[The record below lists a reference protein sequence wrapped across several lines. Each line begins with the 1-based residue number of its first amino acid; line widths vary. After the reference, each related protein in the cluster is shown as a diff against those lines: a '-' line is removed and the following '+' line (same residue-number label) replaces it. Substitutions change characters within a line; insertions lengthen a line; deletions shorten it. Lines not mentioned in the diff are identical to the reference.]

1 MGGTSSK
8 VKVETSVIN
17 RSLLEVINK
26 NQQQST
32 SIAITN
38 QSINLVGAKL
48 LCKADIKQL
57 SDVKVTSLQ
66 QISATTQTDI
76 VNTLMTNLEQQVS
89 SAVTSKQGFG
99 SLPSTVKLEQD
110 AKNSLENDFKVNL
123 TTENLNEMVNVIN
136 STQKADMKNLVVDPC
151 GFSVIPPAFLKD
163 PVLLKTLTECTLNT
177 PCSIN
182 QTIYAQ
188 ILAQQITGTAMTL
201 VSKNTAVSNLVS
213 AISSN
218 VVSENQG
225 GLDALFGG
233 LSNLIGAGGL
243 AAALP
248 CILSC
253 CCCIAIII
261 ALVMIMNSPAVQGVI
276 EKAGDA
282 GVNAAKARMGK
293 F

>member
-26 NQQQST
+26 NQQEST
-32 SIAITN
+32 SVAITS
-38 QSINLVGAKL
+38 QTLNLKGARL
-48 LCKADIKQL
+48 HCIADITQL
-57 SDVKVTSLQ
+57 SDVKVTTLQ

-76 VNTLMTNLEQQVS
+76 VNTLMNNLQEQVS
-89 SAVTSKQGFG
+89 SQVSSKNGFG

-110 AKNSLENDFKVNL
+110 AKNSVLNDFEVHL
-123 TTENLNEMVNVIN
+123 GTENLNKMVSVINASQDADMSEMVI
-136 STQKADMKNLVVDPC
+136 DPC
-151 GFSVIPPAFLKD
+151 GMEIPGIAKD
-163 PVLLKTLTECTLNT
+163 PVVYKLASDCAMQT
-177 PCSIN
+177 PCNIN
-182 QTIYAQ
+182 QTIYAS
-188 ILAQQITGTAMTL
+188 ILAQQITGVAMTL

-261 ALVMIMNSPAVQGVI
+261 ALVMIMNSSAVQGVI